1 MNLKDLKYLVAVA
14 EHQHFGKA
22 ADAVF
27 ISQPTLSG
35 QIKKLEDRLQITIFE
50 RTTRGVNITPIGEK
64 VIDEARQ
71 IMVHAQ
77 NIENMAAAQSGILCG
92 ELKLGIIPTIAPYL
106 VPHFLS
112 QALTD
117 HPKLALSLHED
128 KTEALYAML
137 ANFTIDA
144 AIIATEIPPENIE
157 EIELYSEEFLL
168 LCPATHSLS
177 KKPRIQAHDIN
188 PEDLLLLPEGHCL
201 RDQTLELCK
210 LNSESVSGQADLR
223 DAGLQT
229 VIELVRAG
237 RGYTFLPKLATGAL
251 NDQTGSTSLKR
262 FSPKPKRTVRI
273 IFRKSFPRKSC
284 LIALAKLISAT
295 PSLNTD
301 LALLVQ

>member
-14 EHQHFGKA
+14 DHQHFGKA

-35 QIKKLEDRLQITIFE
+35 QIKKLEERLQVTIFE
-50 RTTRGVNITPIGEK
+50 RTTRGVNITPIGAK
-64 VIDEARQ
+64 IIAEARQ
-71 IMVHAQ
+71 IMAHAQ
-77 NIENMAAAQSGILCG
+77 NIENLAAAQSDILCG
-92 ELKLGIIPTIAPYL
+92 EVKLGIIPTIAPYL
-106 VPHFLS
+106 VPHFLA
-112 QALTD
+112 QALAD

-128 KTEALYAML
+128 KTEALYEML

-157 EIELYSEEFLL
+157 EIELYREEFLL
-168 LCPATHSLS
+168 LCPQGHPLS
-177 KKPRIQAHDIN
+177 RKSSIEAHDIN
-188 PEDLLLLPEGHCL
+188 PEDLLLLPDGHCL

-210 LNSESVSGQADLR
+210 LNNDAVSGQADLR

-251 NDQTGSTSLKR
+251 NDQTGSTFLR
-262 FSPKPKRTVRI
+262 HFSPKPQRVVRI

-284 LIALAKLISAT
+284 LAALAKLISSA
-295 PSLNTD
+295 PSLNND
-301 LALLVQ
+301 LALGL

>member
-14 EHQHFGKA
+14 DHLHFGKA

-35 QIKKLEDRLQITIFE
+35 QIKKLEEQLQVTIFE
-50 RTTRGVNITPIGEK
+50 RTTRGVNITGIGEK
-64 VIDEARQ
+64 IIAEARQ
-71 IMVHAQ
+71 IMTHAQ
-77 NIENMAAAQSGILCG
+77 NIENLASAQSDILCG

-112 QALTD
+112 QTLTD
-117 HPKLALSLHED
+117 HPKLTLSLHED
-128 KTEALYAML
+128 KTETLYAML

-144 AIIATEIPPENIE
+144 AIIATEIPPGNIE

-168 LCPATHSLS
+168 LCPATHPLSS
-177 KKPRIQAHDIN
+177 KKTRIEAHDIS

-210 LNSESVSGQADLR
+210 LNNEAVSGQVDLR

-229 VIELVRAG
+229 VIELVRAD
-237 RGYTFLPKLATGAL
+237 RGYTFLPKLAASNL
-251 NDQTGSTSLKR
+251 NDQAGPTSLKR
-262 FSPKPKRTVRI
+262 FSPKPTRTVRM
-273 IFRKSFPRKSC
+273 IFRKSFPRKLC
-284 LIALAKLISAT
+284 LEALSKLIST
-295 PSLNTD
+295 SPSLGKD
-301 LALLVQ
+301 LALQL

>member
-14 EHQHFGKA
+14 DHLHFGKA

-27 ISQPTLSG
+27 ISQSTLSG
-35 QIKKLEDRLQITIFE
+35 QIKKLEEQLQVTIFE

-64 VIDEARQ
+64 IIGEARQ
-71 IMVHAQ
+71 IMTHAQ
-77 NIENMAAAQSGILCG
+77 KIVHLAAAQSDILCG

-112 QALTD
+112 QSLAD
-117 HPKLALSLHED
+117 HPRMTLSLHED

-157 EIELYSEEFLL
+157 EIELYHEDFLF
-168 LCPATHSLS
+168 LCPTAHPLS
-177 KKPRIQAHDIN
+177 NKSCIEAQDIN

-210 LNSESVSGQADLR
+210 LNNEVVSGQADLR

-262 FSPKPKRTVRI
+262 FSPQPKRTVRMV
-273 IFRKSFPRKSC
+273 FRKSFPRKSC
-284 LIALAKLISAT
+284 LVALAKLISSA
-295 PSLNTD
+295 PSLNND
-301 LALLVQ
+301 LALRLQ